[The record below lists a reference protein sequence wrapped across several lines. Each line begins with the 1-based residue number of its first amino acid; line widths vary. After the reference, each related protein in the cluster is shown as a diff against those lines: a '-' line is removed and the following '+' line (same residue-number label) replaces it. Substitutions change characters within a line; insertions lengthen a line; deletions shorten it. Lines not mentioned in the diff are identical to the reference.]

1 MSTLHTGESGHA
13 VGAPSVLM
21 PFFSFPLARTVSLRL
36 VSLLVLLFSLWSQIT
51 CGGNAEHETCK
62 TCGYNYKELPVRMRQ
77 RDGVCWVLEGKEEPG
92 GFQILGLRGK
102 RSLRC

>member
-1 MSTLHTGESGHA
+1 MSTLHTGESGHV

-51 CGGNAEHETCK
+51 CGGNAEQERCK
-62 TCGYNYKELPVRMRQ
+62 TCGYNYKELPVRMRR
-77 RDGVCWVLEGKEEPG
+77 RDGGL
-92 GFQILGLRGK
+92 LGP
-102 RSLRC
+102 